1 MVTPALTG
9 IERFEQYK
17 NYYEYI
23 MSVVEQAE
31 KSDKRARISES
42 VSFGKREVYLRHN
55 GFREVFGIEKFGKNF
70 ILIPYEEGIDYAH
83 GHYCYDTR
91 FRHVITRHQ
100 YSLLMEKLEK
110 LKNN

>member
-9 IERFEQYK
+9 IDRFEQYK
-17 NYYEYI
+17 NYYEHI
-23 MSVVEQAE
+23 MSVIEQAE
-31 KSDKRARISES
+31 KSDKPTRISENL
-42 VSFGKREVYLRHN
+42 GYRRDIYLTHN

-83 GHYCYDTR
+83 GHYCYDTN
-91 FRHVITRHQ
+91 FRHVITRCQ
-100 YSLLMEKLEK
+100 YALLMKKIEK